1 VGENKE
7 EAKNMGSRFAILG
20 ENQND
25 QDGERP
31 IENDEELLLANKET
45 VGMLPKVDMP
55 RIETEAIMG
64 GATNEKKRDSERQLQ
79 VNPKGS
85 SGKSTKVSKL
95 ATRGTASFKG
105 KSGQAIKKGPETMS
119 KWMVT
124 DSLKESNSTNFEVV
138 NTLGHKYTWRGPLY
152 HGGQRIFER
161 LDRALCNDKWRLDF
175 PDGVVKV
182 LTRLNFSD
190 HHPLLITPMNAPH
203 PVAPRQFRFESAWL
217 LDNSYNEMLSNSWK
231 RNQTVV
237 DNLSTVQN
245 KLKQW
250 KF

>member
-1 VGENKE
+1 MWEDLLSIANTMNE
-7 EAKNMGSRFAILG
+7 
-20 ENQND
+20 
-25 QDGERP
+25 P
-31 IENDEELLLANKET
+31 WLLAGDFNDIACEEEK
-45 VGMLPKVDMP
+45 K
-55 RIETEAIMG
+55 G
-64 GATNEKKRDSERQLQ
+64 GARVCMRKCN
-79 VNPKGS
+79 N
-85 SGKSTKVSKL
+85 
-95 ATRGTASFKG
+95 F
-105 KSGQAIKKGPETMS
+105 QARI
-119 KWMVT
+119 
-124 DSLKESNSTNFEVV
+124 NSCNLLD
-138 NTLGHKYTWRGPLY
+138 LGAMGYKYTWRGHLY

-231 RNQTVV
+231 RNQTDV

-245 KLKQW
+245 KLKHW